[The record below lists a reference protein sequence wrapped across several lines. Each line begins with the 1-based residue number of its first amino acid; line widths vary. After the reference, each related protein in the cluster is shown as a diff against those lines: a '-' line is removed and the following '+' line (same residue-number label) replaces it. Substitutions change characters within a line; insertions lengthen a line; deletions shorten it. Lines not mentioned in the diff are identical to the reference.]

1 MSLHITDRRSF
12 IRSLPVF
19 GMLGLTDPIC
29 LIRNALAM
37 GSKDFPQGLNEIKG
51 DVRING
57 LPAQPGALVKP
68 GDRVTTGPP
77 ESRAIFVVGQDAYLL
92 RENTHVEINSS
103 SGDLKEQVSDLLRV
117 VRGKML
123 AVFGKGDK
131 RIETP
136 TVIAGIRGSGMYTE
150 VEPERTYICTCYGV
164 FDVYPVNKP
173 DQGEHIVARHHEYPR
188 YIYASGDTQKIIGH
202 APMINHTDAELILLE
217 SLVGRKPPFAQKEF
231 KNSYGQGGNG
241 GGY

>member
-1 MSLHITDRRSF
+1 MPFFGLMGITEP
-12 IRSLPVF
+12 L
-19 GMLGLTDPIC
+19 C
-29 LIRNALAM
+29 LIRSALAM
-37 GSKDFPQGLNEIKG
+37 GKKDFPQGLNEIKG

-57 LPAQPGALVKP
+57 IPAQVGSVVKP
-68 GDRVTTGPP
+68 GDTVTTGPL

-92 RENTHVEINSS
+92 RENTQVEISASS
-103 SGDLKEQVSDLLRV
+103 AELKEQVADLLRV

-123 AVFGKGDK
+123 AVFGKGGR

-136 TVIAGIRGSGMYTE
+136 TAIAGVRGTGMYTE
-150 VEPERTYICTCYGV
+150 AEPERTYICTCYGV
-164 FDVYPVNKP
+164 FDIYPASRP
-173 DQGEHIVARHHEYPR
+173 ELGEHLVARHHEYPR
-188 YIYASGDTQKIIGH
+188 YIYASGDTRKIISP

-231 KNSYGQGGNG
+231 KPYQGQGGNG